1 MWHDTGWDRVGLPV
15 AGDEPIF
22 IDTPI
27 RNADGLFTL
36 NIDRPASLAG
46 WQDLR
51 LETWQASP
59 ASSDIGPK
67 PETLRAAVP
76 VVTADGRLVASARID
91 DLPGVTSIYGVLT
104 GIAPNGGRYVLAQ
117 EYSQTSFRG
126 TVLDWF
132 AAIGR

>member
-27 RNADGLFTL
+27 RNADGLLTL
-36 NIDRPASLAG
+36 DIDRPASLAG

-51 LETWQASP
+51 LELWPASP
-59 ASSDIGPK
+59 SSSDIGPQ
-67 PETLRAAVP
+67 PETLRSAVP
-76 VVTADGRLVASARID
+76 VVTADGRLAASARID
-91 DLPGVTSIYGVLT
+91 DLPGVTGIYGVLT